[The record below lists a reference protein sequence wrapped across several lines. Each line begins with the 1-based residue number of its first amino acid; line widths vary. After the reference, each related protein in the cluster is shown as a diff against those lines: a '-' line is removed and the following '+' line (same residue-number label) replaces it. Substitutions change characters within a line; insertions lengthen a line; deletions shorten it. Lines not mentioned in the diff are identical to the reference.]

1 MNAGEDSP
9 GKRLTRAEAK
19 ARTRER
25 LLDAAA
31 RTFAR
36 KGYAGATVEEI
47 AEAAGY
53 TIGAL
58 YAHFGGKQEIFLELM
73 SSRANSRRTEVA
85 EIFRADDGRDPVDA
99 LAEFLERTGSPDPD
113 LMALRAEFWLYA
125 VRNPDAMGA
134 LAAQR
139 REQVDALADLV
150 SVAMQRRG
158 APPGV
163 SARAVATVAL
173 AMFQGLIRQH
183 RIDPD
188 RVPGDLLA
196 QGLRWLFAGLYA
208 TGPEAPLE

>member
-1 MNAGEDSP
+1 MNVGEDSP

-19 ARTRER
+19 GRTRER

-31 RTFAR
+31 QTFAR

-58 YAHFGGKQEIFLELM
+58 YAHFGGKQELFLELM
-73 SSRANSRRTEVA
+73 SSRASRRRTAVA
-85 EIFRADDGRDPVDA
+85 EILGADDGRDPVDA

-113 LMALRAEFWLYA
+113 VMALWAEFWLYA

-134 LAAQR
+134 LIAQR
-139 REQVDALADLV
+139 REQVDALVDLV
-150 SVAMQRRG
+150 SAAMERRG

-173 AMFQGLIRQH
+173 AMFQGLIRQR

-188 RVPGDLLA
+188 RVSGDLLA
-196 QGLRWLFAGLYA
+196 QGLRWLFAGLQA
-208 TGPEAPLE
+208 TVPEPPPE